1 MSKNN
6 LSSEQQVG
14 LQRPSPAKT
23 NENHWFVALVRTK
36 SELATAKQL
45 EEQGICCY
53 VPTQDELKVWRNGR
67 KSHTKRLLLPGMVLV
82 HCTEET
88 RKTTVVKHYN
98 VLRFMMN
105 RAATPSLWGN
115 TRIAVVPQKEIDLLK
130 YLLGEASLLSS
141 LVPQRFEYGTEV
153 RITKYEFAGMYGE
166 IIGHLHNNVFIVQLS
181 ILGDVQIHV
190 DATFL
195 ERLH

>member
-1 MSKNN
+1 MSNNN
-6 LSSEQQVG
+6 LSSKQHVG
-14 LQRPSPAKT
+14 LQQPSPAKT
-23 NENHWFVALVRTK
+23 NKKHWFVAMVRTK
-36 SELATAKQL
+36 SELATVKQL
-45 EEQGICCY
+45 KEQGICCY

-105 RAATPSLWGN
+105 RAATPSPWGN
-115 TRIAVVPQKEIDLLK
+115 TRIAVVPQEEIDLLK
-130 YLLGEASLLSS
+130 CLLGEASLPPS
-141 LVPQRFEYGTEV
+141 LVPQRFKKGTEV
-153 RITKYEFAGMYGE
+153 RITKHEFAGLCGE
-166 IIGHLHNNVFIVQLS
+166 IIGHLQGNVFTVQLS
-181 ILGDVQIHV
+181 ILGNVQIRV